1 MCPDERLGEIDE
13 ALGDAAGERQV
24 PHQNEEWDRHQHEV
38 VDALPKRRRQ
48 RSTGGSA
55 VGANHKPTMVEQIST
70 IAIGRRRKNSA
81 KKTMM
86 TYQRPPIRQAPKPA
100 LGGSGS
106 RPMSLPISRATV
118 CTIIKA
124 PPIGTG

>member
-1 MCPDERLGEIDE
+1 MKNGIAISTKWLTPCQSVVGR
-13 ALGDAAGERQV
+13 V
-24 PHQNEEWDRHQHEV
+24 DR
-38 VDALPKRRRQ
+38 
-48 RSTGGSA
+48 GIG

-70 IAIGRRRKNSA
+70 MAIGRRRKNSA

-100 LGGSGS
+100 LGVSGS
-106 RPMSLPISRATV
+106 RPLSLPISSASV